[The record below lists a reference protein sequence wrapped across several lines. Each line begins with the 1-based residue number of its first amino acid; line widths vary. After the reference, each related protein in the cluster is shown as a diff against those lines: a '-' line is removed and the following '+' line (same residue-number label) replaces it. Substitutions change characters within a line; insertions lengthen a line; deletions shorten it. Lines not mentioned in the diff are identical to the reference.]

1 MRLVFSIV
9 LLVLATFS
17 AKAQYSFSGSTSGN
31 INVSSIQS
39 LTLSGGTTVPTLS
52 TTDDF
57 ASGVTMAG
65 YLNVVVKSN
74 VSWTLSVQ
82 SQNSYFTAMSQGGST
97 NMPASVLS
105 IKPSSSSNYFNL
117 STSSQTLKSGSKG
130 SSTTPGNSFSVDVK
144 FSPGFSYKGGIY
156 TIGLMYTL
164 SQQ

>member
-1 MRLVFSIV
+1 M
-9 LLVLATFS
+9 
-17 AKAQYSFSGSTSGN
+17 
-31 INVSSIQS
+31 
-39 LTLSGGTTVPTLS
+39 PTLS

-57 ASGVTMAG
+57 ASGITMG
-65 YLNVVVKSN
+65 SYLNVVVKSN
-74 VSWTLSVQ
+74 VAWTLSVQ
-82 SQNSYFTAMSQGGST
+82 AQNAYFSAMSEGGST

-117 STSSQTLKSGSKG
+117 STSSQTLKSGGKG
-130 SSTTPGNSFSVDVK
+130 SSTAPGNAFSIDVK

>member
-1 MRLVFSIV
+1 LRLAFFILIS
-9 LLVLATFS
+9 VLATFS
-17 AKAQYSFSGSTSGN
+17 VRAQYSFSGSTSGN
-31 INVSSIQS
+31 INIASIQS

-57 ASGVTMAG
+57 ASGITMG
-65 YLNVVVKSN
+65 SYLNVVVKSN
-74 VSWTLSVQ
+74 VAWTLSVQ
-82 SQNSYFTAMSQGGST
+82 AQNAYFSAMSQGGST

-117 STSSQTLKSGSKG
+117 STSSQTLKSGGKG
-130 SSTTPGNSFSVDVK
+130 SSTAPGNAFSIDVK